1 MVEVLS
7 KSSKNS
13 RGNTMVCNYFL
24 TGSTRE
30 WCVSVLPFSLLLL
43 KPLNKNAFFL
53 YKFDINQYAI
63 IGYKFFRKRTSL
75 ETNFAS
81 TLLLLP
87 YHIILFHQ
95 EQCFC
100 SDVDVKKSF
109 TYDCTRDEVYN
120 QNENSTLDRETFP
133 PLGWLWQETLLHAAD
148 VTFQFDI
155 ESYNIAT
162 N

>member
-1 MVEVLS
+1 MVH
-7 KSSKNS
+7 
-13 RGNTMVCNYFL
+13 NYFL

-53 YKFDINQYAI
+53 YKFDINQYAVI
-63 IGYKFFRKRTSL
+63 EYKFFRKRTSL

-100 SDVDVKKSF
+100 SDVGVKKIF

-120 QNENSTLDRETFP
+120 QNENSNLDRETFQ
-133 PLGWLWQETLLHAAD
+133 PLG
-148 VTFQFDI
+148 
-155 ESYNIAT
+155 
-162 N
+162 